1 MKKETIILSVL
12 MVLGLMIIGATWVV
26 RQATEAQTIPVL
38 HSVPNFVATSHVNQ
52 PFTEQDLLGK
62 ITIAD
67 FMFTQCT
74 GPCPTM
80 SSNMKSLYE
89 QYAKIKDVQFIS
101 FTVDPN
107 HDHID
112 VLSAYADA
120 HGVKDERWL
129 FLRSETPKVAALSQ
143 DGFKL
148 YAKELP
154 VGHAIKFVL
163 IDEKG
168 RIRQY
173 YDGLEKAS
181 MAILQSHINRLLKD
195 LKS

>member
-1 MKKETIILSVL
+1 
-12 MVLGLMIIGATWVV
+12 
-26 RQATEAQTIPVL
+26 
-38 HSVPNFVATSHVNQ
+38 
-52 PFTEQDLLGK
+52 
-62 ITIAD
+62 
-67 FMFTQCT
+67 
-74 GPCPTM
+74 
-80 SSNMKSLYE
+80 
-89 QYAKIKDVQFIS
+89 
-101 FTVDPN
+101 
-107 HDHID
+107 
-112 VLSAYADA
+112 
-120 HGVKDERWL
+120 
-129 FLRSETPKVAALSQ
+129 VAALSQ